1 MGDGQTEEAAEPREQ
16 PQAQKRARGQNKGRP
31 HMKPNHYDKNKLC
44 PSLVQVSVSVSPERL
59 RGLWSEPLCPPFS
72 FHDVMT

>member
-31 HMKPNHYDKNKLC
+31 HMKPNHYDKNRLC
-44 PSLVQVSVSVSPERL
+44 PSLVQVSISVTRKSQR
-59 RGLWSEPLCPPFS
+59 PL
-72 FHDVMT
+72 V